1 LQGHMG
7 RASYL
12 PGELIPKPLSGSI
25 PELPHVAKLPLMR
38 IANHDSVGGDGICG
52 SSA

>member
-25 PELPHVAKLPLMR
+25 PELPHVEKLDR
-38 IANHDSVGGDGICG
+38 CG
-52 SSA
+52 RRRSLIH